1 MSNSDKSHYAHESIN
16 LDHLDAFPLV
26 KELVIELSE
35 RTQAPIELVLASV
48 LSVISLLTQQLIN
61 VQRPGGMIGPV
72 SLIIILIAASGERKT
87 TVESILLAYIWEAV
101 RAYLALHKKALGIW
115 TIRIDAWEVRK
126 KKIQVDMAK
135 EPIDS
140 DEYLML
146 EKELLLHQEKKPER
160 PRGMKLIYEDATMAA
175 LLKGMRLDSPSAALM
190 SSEGISILKGALND
204 FGKIN
209 ALWSGTN
216 IEVDRASVEGCS
228 LHDARLTI
236 CMMLQHEVLHD
247 YLEGK
252 GHLARSVGLL
262 SRSLTFQPE
271 STQGTRFISN
281 RIMNNSALDKYTEK
295 VKFLLTKNA
304 EMLNNLSSE
313 KILIEFDPD
322 AEDWW
327 ISTYNRIEA
336 GLQEGGEFDRSK
348 DHASKLSENIA
359 RIAASLHFFE
369 HGTRVITLKELKAAE
384 HIAFHCSKTFRKK
397 FMFMPKIENDA
408 EILLNWLQ
416 ARTKGSK
423 VFPYVDKNTILRY
436 GPAKLRSIIKLG
448 PVLDCLIRT
457 GRVRELTN
465 HKPTRIEIIY

>member
-1 MSNSDKSHYAHESIN
+1 MSSHNKPHYTHDSIN
-16 LDHLDAFPLV
+16 LDFLDAFPLV

-35 RTQAPIELVLASV
+35 KTQAPIELVLASV
-48 LSVISLLTQQLIN
+48 LSVISLLSQQLIN
-61 VQRPGGMIGPV
+61 VKRPGGMIGPV
-72 SLIIILIAASGERKT
+72 SLIIILIAASGERKS
-87 TVESILLAYIWEAV
+87 TVESILLACIWESV
-101 RAYLALHKKALGIW
+101 RNYLAQHKKALGFW
-115 TIRIDAWEVRK
+115 AIRIDAWEVRK

-135 EPIDS
+135 EAIDS
-140 DEYLML
+140 DEYLVL
-146 EKELLLHQEKKPER
+146 ENELLLHQEKKPER

-228 LHDARLTI
+228 LHDARLTVGLMI
-236 CMMLQHEVLHD
+236 QNEVLCD

-252 GHLARSVGLL
+252 GDLARSVGLL
-262 SRSLTFQPE
+262 SRSLVFHPE

-281 RIMNNSALDKYTEK
+281 RIMNNSAMDKYTEK
-295 VKFLLTKNA
+295 VKFLLNKNA
-304 EMLNNLSSE
+304 HMLSNPSTE
-313 KILIEFDPD
+313 KLIVELAPD
-322 AEDWW
+322 AAEWW
-327 ISTYNRIEA
+327 IATYNKIEA
-336 GLQEGGEFDRSK
+336 GLLEGGEFDRSK
-348 DHASKLSENIA
+348 DHASKLSENIT
-359 RIAASLHFFE
+359 RVAALLHFFE
-369 HGTRVITLKELKAAE
+369 RGTGTITKNELKAAE
-384 HIAFHCSKTFRKK
+384 HIVFHCSKIFRSK
-397 FMFMPKIENDA
+397 FMFMPKTENDA
-408 EILLNWLQ
+408 EILLNWLL

-436 GPAKLRSIIKLG
+436 GPAKLRSINKLT
-448 PVLDCLIRT
+448 PVLDCLIKT